1 MAEVSTVI
9 MMHDMTSKFASTI
22 KSKLFSQQR
31 TERVPTF
38 LVVLLAVLCVLAPFD
53 SMQLIF
59 AFVGAVT
66 YAGVQCLF
74 PGKFATKRK
83 GSNSA
88 TVPQKFGNKSCTN
101 RPSGIP
107 GRYDACKRDA
117 YHSRVRRA
125 EAPLMYSKPEPRP
138 APRPEIRKPSSQPV
152 TAPVFSSQ
160 GWNAEVDELIKQL
173 SPTPESLQTIKQIT
187 DFIKVKIQPIIPE
200 AEVTGFASGDL
211 PGGTA
216 FGVAVPDVD
225 VVVTVNPSTLAKQ
238 MIGLYRAGNPSSFVK
253 QKVDMRKV
261 QKTAIRACTDA
272 LVSSGPIKFRRSSFR
287 GEEPK
292 VTLLVTSA
300 FGVHS
305 QAIPVDF
312 AVNGVMA
319 VHNAALLADCGSMD
333 PRAKSLMLMVR
344 RWAKYRGICHA
355 AKGHLSP
362 YAWSL
367 LVIRFLQASHSR
379 LPPFEEFES
388 CKHLKHRQSKA
399 SSGTQWSP
407 PSDDGPPKAVG
418 DLFKDFVQFYA
429 SSFDLC
435 SEMVSIRV
443 ESRAPPG
450 LSRSLPEPQSET
462 KVCIEDPFNPTCNLG
477 GHLTSLTLSRLQD
490 ELRRAAALC
499 ANGCSLT
506 DLLEPWVP
514 PEQGSNDDDEAGEGA

>member
-1 MAEVSTVI
+1 MAKVSTII
-9 MMHDMTSKFASTI
+9 MMQDMTSKFASTI

-38 LVVLLAVLCVLAPFD
+38 LVVLLAVFCVLVPVD
-53 SMQLIF
+53 NMQLMG
-59 AFVGAVT
+59 AFVGAAI

-74 PGKFATKRK
+74 PRKHATKRK
-83 GSNSA
+83 GNDSA
-88 TVPQKFGNKSCTN
+88 TVPRKFGNKSCTN
-101 RPSGIP
+101 RPSGIS
-107 GRYDACKRDA
+107 GRA
-117 YHSRVRRA
+117 RRE
-125 EAPLMYSKPEPRP
+125 EASLKLTFSKPEPRP
-138 APRPEIRKPSSQPV
+138 AQRPEIRKPSAQPV

-173 SPTPESLQTIKQIT
+173 SPTPESLKIIKQIT

-333 PRAKSLMLMVR
+333 PRAKSLILMVR

-418 DLFKDFVQFYA
+418 DLFKDFIQFYTA
-429 SSFDLC
+429 SFDLC
-435 SEMVSIRV
+435 NEMVSIRV
-443 ESRAPPG
+443 GSRGPPG

-477 GHLTSLTLSRLQD
+477 SDLTTFTWSRLQD

-499 ANGCSLT
+499 AEGCSLT
-506 DLLEPWVP
+506 DLLEPWKP
-514 PEQGSNDDDEAGEGA
+514 PEQGNVDDDEGGEGA

>member
-1 MAEVSTVI
+1 MAKVSTII
-9 MMHDMTSKFASTI
+9 MMQDMTSKFASTI

-38 LVVLLAVLCVLAPFD
+38 LVVLLAVFCVLVPVD
-53 SMQLIF
+53 NMQLMG
-59 AFVGAVT
+59 AFVGAAI

-74 PGKFATKRK
+74 PRKHATKRK
-83 GSNSA
+83 GNDSA
-88 TVPQKFGNKSCTN
+88 TVPRKFGNKSCTN
-101 RPSGIP
+101 RPSGIS
-107 GRYDACKRDA
+107 GRA
-117 YHSRVRRA
+117 RRE
-125 EAPLMYSKPEPRP
+125 EASLKLTFSKPEPRP
-138 APRPEIRKPSSQPV
+138 AQRPEIRKPSAQPV

-187 DFIKVKIQPIIPE
+187 DFIKVRIQPVIPE
-200 AEVTGFASGDL
+200 VEVTGFASGDL

-238 MIGLYRAGNPSSFVK
+238 MLGRFRSNDM

-261 QKTAIRACTDA
+261 QKSAIRACTDA

-333 PRAKSLMLMVR
+333 PRAKSLILMVR

-367 LVIRFLQASHSR
+367 LVIHFLQASQSK

-418 DLFKDFVQFYA
+418 DLFKDFIQFYTA
-429 SSFDLC
+429 SFDLC
-435 SEMVSIRV
+435 NEMVSIRV
-443 ESRAPPG
+443 GSRGPPG

-477 GHLTSLTLSRLQD
+477 SDLTTFTWSRLQD

-499 ANGCSLT
+499 AEGCSLT
-506 DLLEPWVP
+506 DLLEPWKP
-514 PEQGSNDDDEAGEGA
+514 PEQGNVDDDEGGEGA

>member
-1 MAEVSTVI
+1 MAKVSTII
-9 MMHDMTSKFASTI
+9 MMQDMTSKFASTI
-22 KSKLFSQQR
+22 QSALCSQQR
-31 TERVPTF
+31 KDKVPDI
-38 LVVLLAVLCVLAPFD
+38 LIMLLAVFCVLVPVD
-53 SMQLIF
+53 NMQLMG
-59 AFVGAVT
+59 AFVGAAI
-66 YAGVQCLF
+66 YAGAQCLF
-74 PGKFATKRK
+74 PRKHATKRK
-83 GSNSA
+83 GNDSA
-88 TVPQKFGNKSCTN
+88 TVPPKFGNKSCTN
-101 RPSGIP
+101 RPSGIS
-107 GRYDACKRDA
+107 GRA
-117 YHSRVRRA
+117 RRE
-125 EAPLMYSKPEPRP
+125 EASLKLTFSKPEPRP
-138 APRPEIRKPSSQPV
+138 APRPEIRKPSAQPV

-216 FGVAVPDVD
+216 FGVAVPDLD

-238 MIGLYRAGNPSSFVK
+238 MLGRFRSNDM

-261 QKTAIRACTDA
+261 QKSAIRACTDA

-333 PRAKSLMLMVR
+333 PRAKSLILMVR

-367 LVIRFLQASHSR
+367 LVIHFLQASQSK

-418 DLFKDFVQFYA
+418 DLFKDFIEFYTA
-429 SSFDLC
+429 SFDLC
-435 SEMVSIRV
+435 NEMVSIRV
-443 ESRAPPG
+443 GSRGPPG

-462 KVCIEDPFNPTCNLG
+462 QVCIEDPFNPTCNLG
-477 GHLTSLTLSRLQD
+477 SDLTTFTWSRLQD

-499 ANGCSLT
+499 AEGCSLT
-506 DLLEPWVP
+506 DLLEPWKP
-514 PEQGSNDDDEAGEGA
+514 PEQGNVDDDEGGEGA

>member
-1 MAEVSTVI
+1 MAKVSTII
-9 MMHDMTSKFASTI
+9 MMQDMTSKFASTI
-22 KSKLFSQQR
+22 QSALCSQQR
-31 TERVPTF
+31 KDKVPDI
-38 LVVLLAVLCVLAPFD
+38 LVMLLAVFCVLVPVD
-53 SMQLIF
+53 NMQLMG
-59 AFVGAVT
+59 AFVGAAI

-74 PGKFATKRK
+74 PRKHATKRK
-83 GSNSA
+83 GNDSA
-88 TVPQKFGNKSCTN
+88 TVPRKFGNKSCTN
-101 RPSGIP
+101 RPSGIS
-107 GRYDACKRDA
+107 GRA
-117 YHSRVRRA
+117 RRE
-125 EAPLMYSKPEPRP
+125 EASLKLTFSKPEPRP
-138 APRPEIRKPSSQPV
+138 AQRPEIRKPSAQPV

-287 GEEPK
+287 GLEPK
-292 VTLLVTSA
+292 VTLLVNSA

-333 PRAKSLMLMVR
+333 PRAKSLILMVR

-367 LVIRFLQASHSR
+367 LVIHFLQASQSK

-418 DLFKDFVQFYA
+418 DLFKDFIQFYTA
-429 SSFDLC
+429 SFDLC
-435 SEMVSIRV
+435 NEMVSIRV
-443 ESRAPPG
+443 GSRGPPG

-477 GHLTSLTLSRLQD
+477 SDLTTFTWSRLQD

-499 ANGCSLT
+499 AEGCSLT
-506 DLLEPWVP
+506 DLLEPWKP
-514 PEQGSNDDDEAGEGA
+514 PEQGNVDDDEGGEGA